1 MILCKMKLF
10 KNWTVLGKRC
20 VPTRPQKENQSNFCL
35 YSHVLK
41 PQGVDNG
48 RQNGYRPK
56 KTVFGQVFFILD
68 IPREGV
74 DIVL

>member
-48 RQNGYRPK
+48 RQFGHRPNC
-56 KTVFGQVFFILD
+56 FQNQFFYVIESKVEILKN
-68 IPREGV
+68 I
-74 DIVL
+74 